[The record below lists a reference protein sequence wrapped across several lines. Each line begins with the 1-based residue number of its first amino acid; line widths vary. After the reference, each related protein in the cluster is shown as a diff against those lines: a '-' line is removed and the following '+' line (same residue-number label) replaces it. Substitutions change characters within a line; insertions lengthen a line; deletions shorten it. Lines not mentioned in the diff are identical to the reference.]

1 MPEEKAGYPMPDAG
15 GARLRADGSPPQES
29 GGAQNKPTGERMRIV
44 LIALMLAGCSSL
56 EQIVQEEPVE
66 QGATQNLPSRK
77 IADARRLCTKR
88 YGYLPGSSA
97 FEKCMEDNAP
107 GMKAEVDKVVEKEE
121 MIADAKAQCEKAG
134 YPKNT
139 DAYYECISNAMENA
153 LRVTAQKK
161 QRR

>member
-1 MPEEKAGYPMPDAG
+1 
-15 GARLRADGSPPQES
+15 
-29 GGAQNKPTGERMRIV
+29 MRIA
-44 LIALMLAGCSSL
+44 LIVLMLAGCSSL

-66 QGATQNLPSRK
+66 QQGSAQNLTSRK

-107 GMKAEVDKVVEKEE
+107 GMKAEVGKAVEKEE
-121 MIADAKAQCEKAG
+121 MIAEAKAQCEKAG

-153 LRVTAQKK
+153 ARVTAQKK

>member
-1 MPEEKAGYPMPDAG
+1 
-15 GARLRADGSPPQES
+15 
-29 GGAQNKPTGERMRIV
+29 MRIA

-66 QGATQNLPSRK
+66 QGSAQKQTSRK
-77 IADARRLCTKR
+77 IADAKRLCTKR

-97 FEKCMEDNAP
+97 FEKCMEENAP
-107 GMKAEVDKVVEKEE
+107 GMKAEIDKVVEKEE
-121 MIADAKAQCEKAG
+121 MIAAARAQCEKAG
-134 YPKNT
+134 YPKNS

-153 LRVTAQKK
+153 LRAVTTQKK

>member
-1 MPEEKAGYPMPDAG
+1 
-15 GARLRADGSPPQES
+15 
-29 GGAQNKPTGERMRIV
+29 MRIA

-66 QGATQNLPSRK
+66 QGAAKKEPSRK
-77 IADARRLCTKR
+77 IADAKRLCTKR

-97 FEKCMEDNAP
+97 FEKCMEENAP
-107 GMKAEVDKVVEKEE
+107 GMKSEIDQAMEREA
-121 MIADAKAQCEKAG
+121 MIADAKAQCERAG

-139 DAYYECISNAMENA
+139 DAYYECINTALENA
-153 LRVTAQKK
+153 SRVTNQKK